1 MGCKYFLAFW
11 VVFFILEDNTEDD
24 SPPALVDL
32 GGISAADK
40 VFDVLPGGAVNLTPV
55 GPADVQEVW
64 PEAADGVLGNV
75 GERLAHGGAKQEGA
89 DGLVNTGHIA
99 AEGGFGSD
107 AL

>member
-1 MGCKYFLAFW
+1 M
-11 VVFFILEDNTEDD
+11 
-24 SPPALVDL
+24 
-32 GGISAADK
+32 
-40 VFDVLPGGAVNLTPV
+40 
-55 GPADVQEVW
+55 W

>member
-1 MGCKYFLAFW
+1 MQQ
-11 VVFFILEDNTEDD
+11 DNTEDD

-32 GGISAADK
+32 GGVPAADK

-55 GPADVQEVW
+55 WPAHVQEVG
-64 PEAADGVLGNV
+64 PQAADGVLGDV

-89 DGLVNTGHIA
+89 DGLVNAGHVA
-99 AEGGFGSD
+99 AEGGFGSY